1 MLSEIDRKIALEFKK
16 RLQSVISLNQFRIYG
31 SRARGDSTPESDLDI
46 YIEVASISN
55 KKRTKIS
62 EIAWEVGFEMDRVIS
77 TFVATR
83 DQVSSGPL
91 GASPIILK
99 IQSEGIPL

>member
-16 RLQSVISLNQFRIYG
+16 RLEKVVSLRRICVYG

-46 YIEVASISN
+46 FIEVDSISN
-55 KKRTKIS
+55 KKRTIIS

-83 DQVSSGPL
+83 DQIISGPL